1 MVVPKEGFGSSIF
14 RYMVRIHEP
23 WRCHIL
29 KSDSENFT
37 VFLGKE
43 MFNTFGSAMYHHII
57 DAIFEDNTN

>member
-23 WRCHIL
+23 WRSHIL
-29 KSDSENFT
+29 KSDGENFT
-37 VFLGKE
+37 EFLVKE
-43 MFNTFGSAMYHHII
+43 MFNILGSALYHHII